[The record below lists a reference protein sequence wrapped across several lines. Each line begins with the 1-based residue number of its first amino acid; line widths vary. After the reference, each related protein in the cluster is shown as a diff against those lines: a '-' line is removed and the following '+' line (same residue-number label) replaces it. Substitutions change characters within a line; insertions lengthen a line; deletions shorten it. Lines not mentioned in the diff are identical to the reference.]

1 MASGFVLKAR
11 HLISQQT
18 LDLVAN
24 TIKAMLLKSTY
35 SHVNTRD
42 FVGDA
47 SGFAASECDA
57 TGYTGGFGGASR
69 QTLGSKAAN
78 RDDGNIRI
86 EFDCADA
93 TFPTIGGAT
102 NNTLGGVGIIKEITD
117 DASSPCVCFDD
128 TNDVNTN
135 GGDIIYAPNAEGYAQ
150 M

>member
-24 TIKAMLLKSTY
+24 TIKAMLLKDTY

-57 TGYTGGFGGASR
+57 TGYTGGFGGVDR
-69 QTLGSKAAN
+69 QELDSKAAN
-78 RDDGNIRI
+78 RDDGNVRI
-86 EFDCADA
+86 EFDCADETWVA
-93 TFPTIGGAT
+93 LGGVT
-102 NNTLGGVGIIKEITD
+102 NNTLGGVGIIKEITS
-117 DASSPCVCFDD
+117 DALSPCICFDD
-128 TNDVNTN
+128 TNDVTTN